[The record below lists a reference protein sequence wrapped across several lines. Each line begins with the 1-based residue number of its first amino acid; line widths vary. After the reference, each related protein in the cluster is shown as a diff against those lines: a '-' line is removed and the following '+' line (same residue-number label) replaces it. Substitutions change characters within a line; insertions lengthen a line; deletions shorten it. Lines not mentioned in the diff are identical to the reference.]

1 MLSYDKFNKNANE
14 TEKDDKQLTW
24 ASDNHSDLKTS
35 NSFWYMKVH
44 LIKIH
49 IAKSTS
55 SHVYV
60 LSMHQHLLFK
70 CESFSLRKN

>member
-1 MLSYDKFNKNANE
+1 MEEDE
-14 TEKDDKQLTW
+14 KQLTW

-35 NSFWYMKVH
+35 DSFWYMKVH

-49 IAKSTS
+49 ITNTS

-70 CESFSLRKN
+70 CESFSLRRN